1 MKKSTILIIVAVFLI
16 SVFVVGIFGMQ
27 NVPYNEIIY
36 VEKIVPTSVTLSNG
50 AESPQIKTSK
60 DNSYYYIVVPYV
72 QNIVVIIN
80 YDVLPND
87 ATNRKLDVEVT
98 NINANSK
105 GSVLENGAILLE
117 DKGVVKV
124 TYRAQDSASGAYM
137 VFYIYTK

>member
-50 AESPQIKTSK
+50 AESPKIKR
-60 DNSYYYIVVPYV
+60 DADGSYY
-72 QNIVVIIN
+72 VVIAYEQNVMVMIN
-80 YDVLPND
+80 YDIVPGN
-87 ATNRKLDVEVT
+87 ATNRKLDVKIT
-98 NINANSK
+98 NINSNSK

>member
-27 NVPYNEIIY
+27 NVPYNEIVY

-50 AESPQIKTSK
+50 AESPRIKR
-60 DNSYYYIVVPYV
+60 DAGGSYY
-72 QNIVVIIN
+72 VVIAYEQNVMVMIN
-80 YDVLPND
+80 YDIVPGN
-87 ATNRKLDVEVT
+87 ATNRKLDVKIT
-98 NINANSK
+98 NINSNSK

>member
-27 NVPYNEIIY
+27 NVPYNEIVY
-36 VEKIVPTSVTLSNG
+36 VNQIVPTSVTLSNG

-72 QNIVVIIN
+72 QNIIVMIN

-105 GSVLENGAILLE
+105 GSVLENGAIMLE
-117 DKGVVKV
+117 DKGVVKA
-124 TYRAQDSASGAYM
+124 TYRAQDSASGASM